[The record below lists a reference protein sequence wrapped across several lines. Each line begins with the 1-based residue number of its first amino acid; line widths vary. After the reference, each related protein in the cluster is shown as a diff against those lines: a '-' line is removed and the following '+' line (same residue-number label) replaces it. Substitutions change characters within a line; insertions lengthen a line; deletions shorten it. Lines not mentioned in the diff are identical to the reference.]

1 MSFKIDE
8 VKLNEVK
15 LNEVKLNNLQHKDY
29 ILLIFNCVKYK
40 HKALKQKNTWLREL
54 SSLKNKDKL
63 IYFHVIGNPDLD
75 QPFLINAEQQIL
87 FIKVA
92 DDYNS
97 LPKKVIQA
105 YDAVIKLFQ
114 FKYIFKTDDDQMLS
128 PVKFLDTLIKVLDNK
143 YADPILTN
151 RVHYGGFI
159 VDVKHDYL
167 SQYYKI
173 HPELPSDL
181 VVKKTQYCSGRFYFL
196 SHEVTNELLL
206 KKEEISNEFL
216 EDYAIGIHMPSDG
229 FKNKIMNIDT
239 NVYFKD
245 FVE

>member
-1 MSFKIDE
+1 MSFKVDEFKIDE
-8 VKLNEVK
+8 FKLK
-15 LNEVKLNNLQHKDY
+15 KDY

-54 SSLKNKDKL
+54 SSLKNNNNI
-63 IYFHVIGNPDLD
+63 IYFHVIGNPNLD
-75 QPFLINAEQQIL
+75 QEFLINAEQQIL
-87 FIKVA
+87 WIKVA

-105 YDAVIKLFQ
+105 YAAVTKLYQ

-128 PVKFLDTLIKVLDNK
+128 PVTFLDTLITVLNNK
-143 YADPILTN
+143 YADPVLTN

-159 VDVKHDYL
+159 VDVKRDHV

-181 VVKKTQYCSGRFYFL
+181 LVKKTQYCSGRFYLL
-196 SHEVTNELLL
+196 SHEVVDALIL
-206 KKEEISNEFL
+206 KKEAISCEFL
-216 EDYAIGIHMPSDG
+216 EDYAIGIHMPASS
-229 FKNKIMNIDT
+229 FKDKIMNINT
-239 NVYFKD
+239 SIYFED
-245 FVE
+245 FV

>member
-1 MSFKIDE
+1 MSFKVDE
-8 VKLNEVK
+8 FKLEEFK
-15 LNEVKLNNLQHKDY
+15 LKKDY

-54 SSLKNKDKL
+54 SSLKNKDNI
-63 IYFHVIGNPDLD
+63 IYFHVIGNPNLD
-75 QPFLINAEQQIL
+75 QEFLINAEQQIL
-87 FIKVA
+87 WIKVA

-105 YDAVIKLFQ
+105 YAAVTKLYQ

-128 PVKFLDTLIKVLDNK
+128 PVTFLDTLITVLNNK
-143 YADPILTN
+143 YADPVLTN

-159 VDVKHDYL
+159 VDVKRDHV

-181 VVKKTQYCSGRFYFL
+181 LVKKTQYCSGRFYLL

-206 KKEEISNEFL
+206 KKDEISNEFL

-229 FKNKIMNIDT
+229 FKNKIMNINT
-239 NVYFKD
+239 NAYFKD

>member
-1 MSFKIDE
+1 MQSLK
-8 VKLNEVK
+8 V
-15 LNEVKLNNLQHKDY
+15 KDY
-29 ILLIFNCVKYK
+29 VLLIFNCVKYRD
-40 HKALKQKNTWLREL
+40 KALYQKNTWLREL
-54 SSLKNKDKL
+54 SSLKNNNNI
-63 IYFHVIGNPDLD
+63 IYFHVIGNPNLD
-75 QPFLINAEQQIL
+75 QEFLINAEQQIL
-87 FIKVA
+87 WIKVA

-105 YDAVIKLFQ
+105 YAAVTKLYQ

-128 PVKFLDTLIKVLDNK
+128 PVTFLDTLITVLNNK
-143 YADPILTN
+143 YADPVLTN

-159 VDVKHDYL
+159 VDVKRDHV

-181 VVKKTQYCSGRFYFL
+181 LVKKTQYCSGRFYLL
-196 SHEVTNELLL
+196 SYEVTNELLL
-206 KKEEISNEFL
+206 KKDEIANEFL

-229 FKNKIMNIDT
+229 FKNKIMNINT
-239 NVYFKD
+239 NAYFKD